1 MKMAEN
7 MKKQLNHSCD
17 VLIIGGGSAGLR
29 AAIEAHDAG
38 ANVIIISKSKKGD
51 PHTTLARGG
60 INAALGTMDPE
71 DNWMIHAAD
80 TLREGE
86 LLADYER
93 VEVLCKSAP
102 DAVNELVNWG
112 ARFHRENDGRLTQ
125 RFFGAHTYRR
135 TVFYE
140 DWTGQEIIR
149 VLMEQV
155 NQRKIEI
162 IDDVYVLKLLKS
174 ADDVTAEGSSAAAE
188 GGIGEEVA
196 RGVLGIDLKRKEIV
210 IFECKSLILA
220 TGGYTRVYSVSS
232 SRITENYGEGM
243 ALAYEA
249 GVDLVDME
257 MVQFHP
263 TGMVWPE
270 KAVGTLATEAIR
282 GEGGILLNS
291 KGERFMKNYYPE
303 RMELGPRDIVARANY
318 NEIIS
323 GRGTKHGGV
332 WLDIT
337 HLPKEKIL
345 DRLPTMYEQFQKL
358 DGIDISKEK
367 MEVGPTAH
375 YSMGGV
381 VVDIKCNTKI
391 KGLFAAGEVISQIH
405 GANRL
410 GGNSLLDTVV
420 FGKIAGSQAARLAKE
435 VKERE
440 KTGETSPP
448 HIRRNFNNE
457 KKEIDDNGIFIIK
470 EPIKFR
476 NKIQELMKQTAGIIR
491 EQIKLQDG
499 LKIILELKNE
509 FYSKDNIIKEFKIDD
524 DVDNNGENIV
534 LTWQVKSS
542 LIACEAIIRSALMR
556 QESRGAH
563 YRSDFPKLNDEKW
576 KVNIYCRKEGGKGV
590 AEMVLSKQNVK
601 EIKGPLAKLFKAHVK
616 AEHHREFE

>member
-1 MKMAEN
+1 MAED
-7 MKKQLNHSCD
+7 MKKQANYPCD

-38 ANVIIISKSKKGD
+38 AHVLIISKSKKGD

-60 INAALGTMDPE
+60 INAALGTMDP
-71 DNWMIHAAD
+71 DDTWIIHAAD

-86 LLADYER
+86 FLADYER

-102 DAVNELVNWG
+102 DAINELVNWG
-112 ARFHRENDGRLTQ
+112 ARFHREKDGRLTQ

-140 DWTGQEIIR
+140 DWTGEEIIR

-155 NQRKIEI
+155 IQRKIEI

-174 ADDVTAEGSSAAAE
+174 VDDVKGKGSATAAAK
-188 GGIGEEVA
+188 GIGGEV
-196 RGVLGIDLKRKEIV
+196 RGALGIDLKKKEIV
-210 IFECKSLILA
+210 VFECKSLILA
-220 TGGYTRVYSVSS
+220 AGGYTRVYSVSS
-232 SRITENYGEGM
+232 SRVFENYGEGV

-270 KAVGTLATEAIR
+270 KAVGILATEAIR

-318 NEIIS
+318 NEIVA
-323 GRGTKHGGV
+323 GRGTEHGGV

-345 DRLPTMYEQFQKL
+345 DRLPTMYEQFKEL
-358 DGIDISKEK
+358 DGIDISKDK

-381 VVDIKCNTKI
+381 VADINCRTKI
-391 KGLFAAGEVISQIH
+391 KGLFAAGEVISQIN

-410 GGNSLLDTVV
+410 GGNSLLDTIV
-420 FGKIAGSQAARLAKE
+420 FGKIAGGQAARLANQ
-435 VKERE
+435 VKEAN
-440 KTGETSPP
+440 KTRRPAAQSPR
-448 HIRRNFNNE
+448 IESNLNNNNQ
-457 KKEIDDNGIFIIK
+457 KKEFDDNGIFIVK

-476 NKIQELMKQTAGIIR
+476 NEIQELMKQNAGIIR
-491 EQIKLQDG
+491 EPTKLQFG
-499 LKIILELKNE
+499 LKRILELKSE
-509 FYSKDNIIKEFKIDD
+509 FYSKNSIIRDFKIDD
-524 DVDNNGENIV
+524 ADNAENIV
-534 LTWQVKSS
+534 LTWQVKS
-542 LIACEAIIRSALMR
+542 
-556 QESRGAH
+556 
-563 YRSDFPKLNDEKW
+563 
-576 KVNIYCRKEGGKGV
+576 
-590 AEMVLSKQNVK
+590 
-601 EIKGPLAKLFKAHVK
+601 
-616 AEHHREFE
+616 

>member
-1 MKMAEN
+1 MTEDMKN
-7 MKKQLNHSCD
+7 QSNYSCD

-93 VEVLCKSAP
+93 VEVLCRSAP
-102 DAVNELVNWG
+102 NAVNELVNWG
-112 ARFHRENDGRLTQ
+112 ARFHREKDGRLTQ

-135 TVFYE
+135 TVFFE

-149 VLMEQV
+149 VLLEQV

-174 ADDVTAEGSSAAAE
+174 ADDEKGEGLATAAAE
-188 GGIGEEVA
+188 GIGGEV
-196 RGVLGIDLKRKEIV
+196 RGALGIDIKKKEIV
-210 IFECKSLILA
+210 VFECKSLILA
-220 TGGYTRVYSVSS
+220 AGGYTRVYAVSS

-249 GVDLVDME
+249 GLDLVDME

-318 NEIIS
+318 NEIIA
-323 GRGTKHGGV
+323 GRGTEHGGV

-391 KGLFAAGEVISQIH
+391 RGLFAAGEVISQIH

-435 VKERE
+435 VEKRE

-448 HIRRNFNNE
+448 HIRRNFDNE

-470 EPIKFR
+470 KPIKFR
-476 NKIQELMKQTAGIIR
+476 NKIQELMKQNAGIIR
-491 EQIKLQDG
+491 EEVKLQDG
-499 LKIILELKNE
+499 LKRILELKNE
-509 FYSKDNIIKEFKIDD
+509 FYSKDSIIKEFKIDD
-524 DVDNNGENIV
+524 DTCENII

-542 LIACEAIIRSALMR
+542 LIACEAIIRSALIR

-576 KVNIYCRKEGGKGV
+576 KVNIYCSKEDG
-590 AEMVLSKQNVK
+590 EMVLSKQNVK
-601 EIKGPLAKLFKAHVK
+601 EIKGPLAELLKAHVK